1 MPKKFLY
8 FSLFFH
14 VFGLVIIS
22 LNFHNMFSTK
32 IKDNGHVVFDFVKI
46 GTKSQA
52 PILSSN
58 NNHASVQKSFS
69 DSKPN
74 QTPKQQVSNIK
85 PTNNKPTSNI
95 SNNKPTNN
103 AITNKQNSSANI
115 NKQASNASTN
125 KSTNNASINKP
136 ISNTITNKP
145 VSNKPKNNKTQDK
158 NKAHVNNKQESK
170 NKPKIIPT
178 KPKDKQEKANK
189 NKSNTNK
196 ALVNLQEINSQKKA
210 INGNKA
216 KINSFID
223 NVLADGEHENDG
235 INAEEIGETLTATQI
250 DLIRQT
256 IRKCWHFPAGL
267 KDADTLVVD
276 IQMELDPNG
285 YVKKAKIVDQKRMQ
299 SDSAFRTAAENA
311 YRAVL
316 DPECNPLPLPKE
328 KYEEWKDLE
337 LSFNPKDLLN

>member
-14 VFGLVIIS
+14 VFGLVIIGW
-22 LNFHNMFSTK
+22 NFHNVFNTK

-69 DSKPN
+69 DISGKTH
-74 QTPKQQVSNIK
+74 QHPKQQVSNVK
-85 PTNNKPTSNI
+85 PTSNKPTSTNKATNNTSINKPPSNENTNKSTSNIGTNKPTSN
-95 SNNKPTNN
+95 KP
-103 AITNKQNSSANI
+103 KS
-115 NKQASNASTN
+115 N
-125 KSTNNASINKP
+125 KS
-136 ISNTITNKP
+136 
-145 VSNKPKNNKTQDK
+145 QDK
-158 NKAHVNNKQESK
+158 NKAHVSNKKQNKKETNKQEIK
-170 NKPKIIPT
+170 NQQKINST
-178 KPKDKQEKANK
+178 KIKDKQEKSNKNSK

-196 ALVNLQEINSQKKA
+196 ALVNLQEINRQKKA
-210 INGNKA
+210 INGNKS

-235 INAEEIGETLTATQI
+235 INAEEIGDTLTATQI

-337 LSFNPKDLLN
+337 LSFNPKDLLS